1 MKNKLRN
8 EAFKKRNQ
16 LNQREIIEKSKK
28 ILFLLKSFEE
38 KLIDKHVFIFI
49 DFKTEVK
56 TLDIILYLKS
66 INCKI
71 FIPKINS
78 VTKEMDIYPYTS
90 HDDLIRSKYGI
101 LEPKSN
107 NTLVINPEILD
118 IVITPGVV
126 FDKEGYRIG
135 YGGGYYDRLFE
146 NIGDKVMKIAVGF
159 ELQVI
164 DKVPR
169 DSYDKAVDYLIT
181 ENQIYFF
188 GQNERNNI

>member
-16 LNQREIIEKSKK
+16 LNQQEIVEKSKK
-28 ILFLLKSFEE
+28 ILIYLKTFE
-38 KLIDKHVFIFI
+38 KQLINKDVFIFI
-49 DFKTEVK
+49 DFKNEVQ
-56 TLDIILYLKS
+56 TLGIILYLKS
-66 INCKI
+66 INCKV

-78 VTKEMDIYPYTS
+78 TTKEMDIYPYTS

-101 LEPKSN
+101 LEPKSD

-135 YGGGYYDRLFE
+135 YGGGFYDKLFE
-146 NIGDKVMKIAVGF
+146 KIGDRVVKIAIGF

-164 DKVPR
+164 DQVPR
-169 DSYDKAVDYLIT
+169 DSYDKAVNYLIT
-181 ENQIYFF
+181 ENQIYAFN
-188 GQNERNNI
+188 QTDI

>member
-16 LNQREIIEKSKK
+16 LSQQEIMEKSKK
-28 ILFLLKSFEE
+28 ILIYLKTFE
-38 KLIDKHVFIFI
+38 KQLNNKDVFIFI
-49 DFKTEVK
+49 DFKNEVQ
-56 TLDIILYLKS
+56 TLDIIFYLKS

-71 FIPKINS
+71 FIPKINTT
-78 VTKEMDIYPYTS
+78 TKEMDIYPYTS
-90 HDDLIRSKYGI
+90 HDDLIKSKYGI
-101 LEPKSN
+101 LEPKDD

-126 FDKEGYRIG
+126 FDEEGYRIG
-135 YGGGYYDRLFE
+135 YGGGFYDKLFE
-146 NIGDKVMKIAVGF
+146 KIEDRVVKIAIGF

-181 ENQIYFF
+181 EEKIYTF
-188 GQNERNNI
+188 Q